1 MRGISLTRVMQSGI
15 KSLMLHKMRTLLTM
29 LGIIFGVCSVISML
43 AIGEGA
49 SYKIQEEIKSQGTRN
64 IIIENQTPPADSSAG
79 GSVRSRIAAY
89 GLTYRDYQQIKDTV
103 PGVARVLPQRAVRK
117 MARFGT
123 YQVECD
129 VIGTL
134 PFYMEITN
142 SKIVQGRFISRMD
155 DKLREN
161 YCVLTQ
167 SLARKMFPYQKPT
180 DHALKIG
187 STVFKVVGIIGDT
200 GQDAAMAVAQPL
212 DAKIYIPLQTCRER
226 FGEQIVKR
234 GAGTFQA
241 ERVELTKLI
250 IEFET
255 EDQVVGAV
263 PLIQSILQSFHQKRG
278 KPIND
283 YAIDVPI
290 EKLNQAQRANFIFKV
305 LLGLVAFIALLVGGI
320 GIMNIMLA
328 TVTERTREI
337 GIRRALGAKKKHIVI
352 QFLIES
358 GVLSITGGLIGVLL
372 GIFFPS
378 LLVQGINLVFEAEYK
393 SIVTVWSV
401 GVAFIVSVVTG
412 VVFGLYPARRAADL
426 DPIEAL
432 RHT

>member
-1 MRGISLTRVMQSGI
+1 
-15 KSLMLHKMRTLLTM
+15 
-29 LGIIFGVCSVISML
+29 
-43 AIGEGA
+43 
-49 SYKIQEEIKSQGTRN
+49 
-64 IIIENQTPPADSSAG
+64 
-79 GSVRSRIAAY
+79 
-89 GLTYRDYQQIKDTV
+89 
-103 PGVARVLPQRAVRK
+103 
-117 MARFGT
+117 
-123 YQVECD
+123 
-129 VIGTL
+129 
-134 PFYMEITN
+134 
-142 SKIVQGRFISRMD
+142 
-155 DKLREN
+155 
-161 YCVLTQ
+161 
-167 SLARKMFPYQKPT
+167 MFPYQKPT

-187 STVFKVVGIIGDT
+187 STVFKVVGIIGDA

-226 FGEQIVKR
+226 FGEQTMKR
-234 GAGTFQA
+234 GAGTYQA

-378 LLVQGINLVFEAEYK
+378 LLVQGINIVFEAEYK